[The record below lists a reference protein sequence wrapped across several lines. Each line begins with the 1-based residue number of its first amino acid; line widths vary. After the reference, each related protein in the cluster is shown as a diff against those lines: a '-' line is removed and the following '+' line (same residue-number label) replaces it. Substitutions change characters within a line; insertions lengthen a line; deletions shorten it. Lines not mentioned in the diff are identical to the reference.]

1 MAAET
6 TNTTVN
12 AVGNAVSGVTTQ
24 VSDAFVEI
32 WNKIAAFAPKLI
44 GAVAVLVV
52 GYIAS
57 KLIARII
64 NTLCEKL
71 NLQQWSER
79 SGLAGSMTKMGIK
92 KTMPNVISTFSFWL
106 LMCIFLTASFSI
118 LGLDSLT
125 KAMDSVVTYIPHL
138 LVALGVV
145 VVGLLIAG
153 FLRGVIATSAERVGL
168 SYAQQL
174 ATGCYYVMAMVVFIS
189 AFRHMKIEFPMLD
202 DMIKMAFGSLAVAFA
217 LAAGFGGRDV
227 MAGILAG
234 YYLRQ
239 RLQAGDHVTVGTL
252 EGTVREVGP
261 TATVIE
267 TEENGL
273 LNRHTVPNSKMLNE
287 AVR

>member
-6 TNTTVN
+6 TNVNELSN
-12 AVGNAVSGVTTQ
+12 AVNNLTSQVRNAF
-24 VSDAFVEI
+24 DEI
-32 WNKIAAFAPKLI
+32 WNRIATFAPKLL
-44 GAVAVLVV
+44 GAIIVLVA
-52 GYIAS
+52 GYLVA
-57 KLIARII
+57 KLIARVV

-71 NLQQWSER
+71 DLHHWAEK
-79 SGLAGSMTKMGIK
+79 SGLNESMTKMGIRK
-92 KTMPNVISTFSFWL
+92 NVSTIISTFAFWL
-106 LMCIFLTASFSI
+106 LMCVFLTASFNI
-118 LGLDSLT
+118 LGLESLT
-125 KAMDSVVTYIPHL
+125 KAMDSVVNYIPHL

-168 SYAQQL
+168 SYAEQL
-174 ATGCYYVMAMVVFIS
+174 ATGCYYVLALVVFIG
-189 AFRHMKIEFPMLD
+189 AFGQLKIEFPMLN
-202 DMIKMAFGSLAVAFA
+202 DMIKMTFGAVAVAFA
-217 LAAGFGGRDV
+217 LAAGIGGRDV

-239 RLQAGDHVTVGTL
+239 RIEAGDHVSVGGI

-267 TEENGL
+267 TTENGL